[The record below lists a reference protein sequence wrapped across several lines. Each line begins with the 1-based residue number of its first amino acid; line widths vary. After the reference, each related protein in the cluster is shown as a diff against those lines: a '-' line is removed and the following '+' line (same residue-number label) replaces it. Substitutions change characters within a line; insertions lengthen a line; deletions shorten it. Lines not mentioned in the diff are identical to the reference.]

1 MQRVLAEDHLIIA
14 VVYLDDVTAFS
25 HTLPDCWV
33 NSLAA
38 VWRITASGMNLQP
51 KKLKFL
57 IDDLFVLRHRFG
69 AGRFHP
75 NAKKFPSLD

>member
-1 MQRVLAEDHLIIA
+1 MQRVLAKDHLIIV
-14 VVYLDDVTAFS
+14 VVYLDDVMAFG

-33 NSLAA
+33 NALAA
-38 VWRITASGMNLQP
+38 VWRIIASCMNLQP

-57 IDDLFVLRHRFG
+57 IDDLLVLGHWLG
-69 AGRFHP
+69 AGQFHP

>member
-1 MQRVLAEDHLIIA
+1 MQRVLAKDHLIIV
-14 VVYLDDVTAFS
+14 VVYLDDVVAFG

-38 VWRITASGMNLQP
+38 VQHITASGMNLQP

-57 IDDLFVLRHRFG
+57 IDDLLVLGHRFG
-69 AGRFHP
+69 AGHFCP